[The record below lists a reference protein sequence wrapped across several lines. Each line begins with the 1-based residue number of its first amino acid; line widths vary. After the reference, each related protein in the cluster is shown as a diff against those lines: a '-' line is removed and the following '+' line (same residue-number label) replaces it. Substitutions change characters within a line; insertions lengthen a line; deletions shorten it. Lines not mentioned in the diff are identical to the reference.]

1 MGIVLLL
8 LLGISGVLILISFI
22 IIKSKMSENEK
33 TSGLFYILIFFSVI
47 AILNE
52 IKRSAGPK

>member
-8 LLGISGVLILISFI
+8 LLVISGLLILISFL

-33 TSGLFYILIFFSVI
+33 TNSLFYILVFFSGI

-52 IKRSAGPK
+52 IKRNAGPK